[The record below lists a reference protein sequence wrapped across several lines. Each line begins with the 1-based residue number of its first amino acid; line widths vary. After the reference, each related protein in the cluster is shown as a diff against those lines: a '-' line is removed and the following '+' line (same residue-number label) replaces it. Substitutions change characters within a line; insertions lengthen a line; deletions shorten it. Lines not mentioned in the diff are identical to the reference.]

1 MARSKRP
8 KRGLVYFVSAL
19 LVTLSLFTVF
29 GGNKINKP
37 WRLGQ
42 EKTRLEER
50 NFVLQKENEILRE
63 RIYRLRHDDRYLE
76 RIAREELNLVRPG
89 EIIYRFADTE
99 SKRDRNK
106 PVTGGLSQS
115 PPSWERKARR

>member
-8 KRGLVYFVSAL
+8 KRGLVYVLSAL

-29 GGNKINKP
+29 GERGALHL
-37 WRLGQ
+37 WRLWQ
-42 EKTRLEER
+42 EKKRLEER

-63 RIYRLRHDDRYLE
+63 RIYRIRHDDRYLE

-89 EIIYRFADTE
+89 EIIYRFPSAE

-106 PVTGGLSQS
+106 PITGGLSQS
-115 PPSWERKARR
+115 PPSWERKPRR